1 MGPTAIN
8 AGSPTV
14 EAMSFEE
21 LREKLPSYISDEVVK
36 LLSEN
41 PTALMELAQ
50 AQTDRD
56 LKEFEDKYK
65 VDVTM
70 PQAES
75 EVDYTGAV

>member
-1 MGPTAIN
+1 
-8 AGSPTV
+8 
-14 EAMSFEE
+14 
-21 LREKLPSYISDEVVK
+21 VK

-41 PTALMELAQ
+41 PMALMELAQ

-56 LKEFEDKYK
+56 LKEFEKKYQ

-70 PQAES
+70 PLAES